1 LGPRTA
7 ITLRANSLSTS
18 SHQPSLVEVG
28 LYSTARL
35 ERYIWAAGS
44 VLASTLSRPVSTC
57 TSIDFAGGRG
67 TREPSVR
74 LAAGQSTGVNRD
86 IKGAEWRD
94 VGIAP
99 RSPTHGHRPR
109 KSDPIERRQYRM
121 DNAPNNADRRSTLPP
136 GKVAA
141 VASRWYSSVEVS
153 SDRSRPSTGD
163 AIFEMSRV
171 NKDIGGEVS
180 SDCKPST
187 RSKRGAQRD
196 RDPSARPPAVSV
208 PGSPR
213 TSAIGPRGCRVGI
226 VRPRAGATTPG
237 TARHARR
244 RAR

>member
-1 LGPRTA
+1 MDIAQGSPTLSNEGSTAWTTPRTTQTVEA
-7 ITLRANSLSTS
+7 LFHRARWQRWR
-18 SHQPSLVEVG
+18 H
-28 LYSTARL
+28 
-35 ERYIWAAGS
+35 
-44 VLASTLSRPVSTC
+44 
-57 TSIDFAGGRG
+57 GGI
-67 TREPSVR
+67 P
-74 LAAGQSTGVNRD
+74 
-86 IKGAEWRD
+86 
-94 VGIAP
+94 
-99 RSPTHGHRPR
+99 
-109 KSDPIERRQYRM
+109 
-121 DNAPNNADRRSTLPP
+121 
-136 GKVAA
+136 
-141 VASRWYSSVEVS
+141 SVEVS

-171 NKDIGGEVS
+171 DKDIGGEVS